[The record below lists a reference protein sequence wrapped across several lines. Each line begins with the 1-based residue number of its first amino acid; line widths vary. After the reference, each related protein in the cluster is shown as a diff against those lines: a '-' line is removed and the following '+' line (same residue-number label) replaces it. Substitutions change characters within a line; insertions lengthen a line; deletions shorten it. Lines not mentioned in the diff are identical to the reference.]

1 MPNAAK
7 TPPINAPIG
16 AHAITPGPH
25 INPAAA
31 PPVQNRQFLKVPL
44 RLLF

>member
-7 TPPINAPIG
+7 TPPTNAPIG

-31 PPVQNRQFLKVPL
+31 PPATEPAIPESAIAPF
-44 RLLF
+44 F